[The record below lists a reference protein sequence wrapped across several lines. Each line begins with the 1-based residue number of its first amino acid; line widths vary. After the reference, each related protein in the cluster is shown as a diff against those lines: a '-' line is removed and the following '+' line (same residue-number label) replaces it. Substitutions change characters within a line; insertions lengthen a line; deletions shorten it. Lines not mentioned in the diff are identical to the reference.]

1 MNTENN
7 NDIQKIFNG
16 ENLINFLEIKGVQKI
31 FNEGKD
37 NQSIALKGIDLS
49 ISQEEFIVISGPS
62 GSGKST
68 LLNIIGGLD
77 DATKGSV
84 ILDETE
90 ITTLSE
96 NSLALFRREHIG
108 FVFQSYNLVPV
119 LTVKEN
125 IEYVMKLLG
134 YSQKQC
140 DDRVLEVAKEL
151 DIDAYLDKLP
161 DHLSGGQQQR
171 VAVARAVASKPK
183 LILADEPTANLD
195 SVNGEKLMELMEK
208 LNSDEKITIIFSSH
222 DPMVISKARRSIVLK
237 DGLIFEDIV
246 R

>member
-96 NSLALFRREHIG
+96 NNLALFRREHIG

-208 LNSDEKITIIFSSH
+208 LNKDEKITIIFSSH

>member
-1 MNTENN
+1 M
-7 NDIQKIFNG
+7 
-16 ENLINFLEIKGVQKI
+16 NFLEIKNIQKI

-96 NSLALFRREHIG
+96 NNLALFRREHIG

-140 DDRVLEVAKEL
+140 DDRVLEVAREL
-151 DIDAYLDKLP
+151 DIDAYLNKLP

-208 LNSDEKITIIFSSH
+208 LNKDEKITIIFSSH

>member
-1 MNTENN
+1 M
-7 NDIQKIFNG
+7 
-16 ENLINFLEIKGVQKI
+16 NFLNINGVKKI
-31 FNEGKD
+31 FNEGKESE
-37 NQSIALKGIDLS
+37 SIALKGVDLT
-49 ISQEEFIVISGPS
+49 IEKEEFIVISGPS

-77 DATKGSV
+77 SANEGSV
-84 ILDETE
+84 TLDGVE
-90 ITTLSE
+90 ITALNE
-96 NSLALFRREHIG
+96 NALALFRRENIG
-108 FVFQSYNLVPV
+108 FVFQAYNLIPV

-125 IEYVMKLLG
+125 IEYVMRLMG
-134 YSQKQC
+134 YSQQEC
-140 DDRVLEVAKEL
+140 DARVMEVAKEL

-195 SVNGEKLMELMEK
+195 SKNGEKLMALMQK
-208 LNSDEKITIIFSSH
+208 LNKDEKVTIIFSSH
-222 DPMVISKARRSIVLK
+222 DPMVIAKARRSIVLK
-237 DGLIFEDIV
+237 DGLIFEDKV

>member
-1 MNTENN
+1 M
-7 NDIQKIFNG
+7 
-16 ENLINFLEIKGVQKI
+16 NFLEIKNIQKI

-49 ISQEEFIVISGPS
+49 ISQKEFIVISGPS

-140 DDRVLEVAKEL
+140 DDRVLEVAREL
-151 DIDAYLDKLP
+151 DIDAYLNKLP

-208 LNSDEKITIIFSSH
+208 LNKDEKITIIFSSH

>member
-1 MNTENN
+1 M
-7 NDIQKIFNG
+7 
-16 ENLINFLEIKGVQKI
+16 NFLNINGVKKV
-31 FNEGKD
+31 FNEGKES
-37 NQSIALKGIDLS
+37 QSIALRGVDLT
-49 ISQEEFIVISGPS
+49 IEKEEFIVISGPS

-77 DATKGSV
+77 SSSNGSV
-84 ILDETE
+84 TLDGVE
-90 ITTLSE
+90 ITALNE
-96 NSLALFRREHIG
+96 NALALFRRENIG
-108 FVFQSYNLVPV
+108 FVFQAYNLIPV

-125 IEYVMKLLG
+125 IEYVMRLMG
-134 YSQKQC
+134 FSQSEC
-140 DDRVLEVAKEL
+140 DARVLEVAKEL

-195 SVNGEKLMELMEK
+195 SKNGEKLMALMQK
-208 LNSDEKITIIFSSH
+208 LNKDEKVTIIFSSH
-222 DPMVISKARRSIVLK
+222 DPMVIAKARRSIVLK
-237 DGLIFEDIV
+237 DGLIFEDCV

>member
-1 MNTENN
+1 M
-7 NDIQKIFNG
+7 
-16 ENLINFLEIKGVQKI
+16 NFLTITGLKKV
-31 FNEGKD
+31 FNAGSE
-37 NQSIALKGIDLS
+37 SESSALKGVDLS
-49 ISQEEFIVISGPS
+49 IGKEEFIVISGPS

-77 DATKGSV
+77 SPSEGSV
-84 ILDETE
+84 DLEGTQ
-90 ITTLSE
+90 ITNLSE
-96 NSLALFRREHIG
+96 NDLAVCRREHIG
-108 FVFQSYNLVPV
+108 FVFQAYNLIPV

-125 IEYVMKLLG
+125 IEYVMRLLG
-134 YSQKQC
+134 YSQSEC
-140 DDRVLEVAKEL
+140 DKRVLEVAKEL

-195 SVNGEKLMELMEK
+195 TKNGEKLMELMRR
-208 LNSDEKITIIFSSH
+208 LNEDEKGTIILSSH
-222 DPMVISKARRSIVLK
+222 DPIVIAKARRSILLRS
-237 DGLIFEDIV
+237 GELSEATV

>member
-1 MNTENN
+1 M
-7 NDIQKIFNG
+7 
-16 ENLINFLEIKGVQKI
+16 NFLEIKDVQKI
-31 FNEGKD
+31 FNEKKD
-37 NQSIALKGIDLS
+37 NQSIALRDIDLS

-84 ILDETE
+84 TLDKTE
-90 ITTLSE
+90 ITTLDE
-96 NSLALFRREHIG
+96 NNLALFRRENIG
-108 FVFQSYNLVPV
+108 FVFQAYNLVPV

-140 DDRVLEVAKEL
+140 DDRVLEVAREL
-151 DIDAYLDKLP
+151 DIEEYLYKLP

-195 SVNGEKLMELMEK
+195 SKNGEKLMALMEK
-208 LNSDEKITIIFSSH
+208 LNKDEKITIIFSSH

-237 DGLIFEDIV
+237 DGLVHEDIV